1 MEVLLYGLFGMQE
14 NMVLKNLLV
23 NKFIIR
29 LRKIIKT
36 IVFMIKNKISTW
48 RFSLCFLI
56 KIQLLYLHIYKRHL
70 SLDQLKEFLQEIKIN
85 KRLYEKVSKVGTA
98 DDIASIAQSLG
109 YEFTGIELKSIKN
122 KDLEGIKIKKQ
133 DTSPSYPFGE
143 SGN

>member
-56 KIQLLYLHIYKRHL
+56 KIQLLYIHIYKRHL

-122 KDLEGIKIKKQ
+122 KDLDGIKIKKQ